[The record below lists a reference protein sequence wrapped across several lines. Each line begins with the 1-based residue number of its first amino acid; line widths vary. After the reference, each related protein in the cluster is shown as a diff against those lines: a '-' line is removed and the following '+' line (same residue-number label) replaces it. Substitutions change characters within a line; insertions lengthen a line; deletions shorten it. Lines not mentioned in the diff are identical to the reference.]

1 MISTRV
7 CYKSNLVPQW
17 GESTMYQILP
27 NEVQAVSLH
36 ACMHTYIHDIHC
48 GREGWEHSCG
58 CEIGA
63 IIRGIIIFY
72 NLINSFRKFLD
83 DVPK

>member
-1 MISTRV
+1 MISARV

-36 ACMHTYIHDIHC
+36 ACMHACIHAHMTYIAEEKGGNTVAAAKS
-48 GREGWEHSCG
+48 GR
-58 CEIGA
+58 
-63 IIRGIIIFY
+63 
-72 NLINSFRKFLD
+72 
-83 DVPK
+83 